1 MATRASAKRKRG
13 SAPVSPPS
21 DDGRVVAQ
29 RFQIGSGGASAVVA
43 AEQEEPP
50 TLVEVQGTWVE
61 VMQPAREARQFID
74 VTLLA
79 AGRRIEA
86 HRIVL
91 VSLSPYIAGLLT
103 SGLAESATQ
112 SQELTLE
119 DMDGRAVEAV
129 VDCMYSGKLAL
140 SSHTVTAVIRVANI
154 LQVGAAEKAA
164 AEFFASRLE
173 PSTAA
178 DALGFAAER
187 AECGEHAKALHESC
201 MQYAVEHFAAV
212 SHEASFCSL
221 PAETVVGLIGRD
233 ELPVDEHDV
242 VSVVRRWFEHDAEGR
257 RESLKELMPLIRW
270 PLLPVDARLGLPNEP
285 LFGILGALGGESRK
299 LSFRL
304 MLECGSTDSAS
315 RVTKY
320 HTPRFTPRKGTAQ
333 PALAVLAFTDV
344 DPAYYETQDE
354 GATLL
359 PIDEDAEF
367 RAAKC
372 TGHVMN
378 SGKNCAEM
386 SIVSVNR
393 GNDVSVMCGVARP
406 GLDASEV
413 DAYAT
418 TEPCEFWGYDCD
430 GNMYYGA
437 YTGNGWAGHQG
448 YGAGDVL
455 RLLLDSDAG
464 TLTVKKNGVLLG
476 VAVSEGLTGDLCW
489 AVAVGDDRAHGV
501 HIEAVDPANF

>member
-29 RFQIGSGGASAVVA
+29 RLRIGGGGATAEAA
-43 AEQEEPP
+43 AEQVEEPP
-50 TLVEVQGTWVE
+50 TLVEVEGKWVE

-86 HRIVL
+86 HRNVL

-164 AEFFASRLE
+164 AEFFASKLE

-201 MQYAVEHFAAV
+201 MQYAAEHFAAV

-233 ELPVDEHDV
+233 ELPVDEPDV
-242 VSVVRRWFEHDAEGR
+242 VSAVRRWFEHDTEGR

-333 PALAVLAFTDV
+333 PALALLAFTDV
-344 DPAYYETQDE
+344 DRACYQTQDE

-359 PIDEDAEF
+359 PVGIAGY

-378 SGKNCAEM
+378 SGKNCAEI
-386 SIVSVNR
+386 SFVGSH
-393 GNDVSVMCGVARP
+393 SLQVMCGVARP
-406 GLDASEV
+406 GLDVSRAN
-413 DAYAT
+413 AWT
-418 TEPCEFWGYDCD
+418 TESCQFWGYYRNVR
-430 GNMYYGA
+430 GAMYYG
-437 YTGNGWAGHQG
+437 GNAHHWAGQQG
-448 YGAGDVL
+448 YEAEDVL

-476 VAVSEGLTGDLCW
+476 VAVPEGLTGDLCW
-489 AVAVGDDRAHGV
+489 AVAVHRADGV
-501 HIEAVDPANF
+501 RIKAVDPANF